1 MRPEEDSHG
10 PDQEAEGSCQGI
22 VVCGTC
28 VVSLGLVPCVQ
39 NMSTCVQNMS
49 TRVQNMSTRV
59 QNMSTHVQNMST
71 YMCAEHVYIHVCR
84 TCLHV
89 CRTCLHVCRTCLH
102 MCRTCLHVCRTCLH
116 VCRTCLH
123 TCVQNM
129 STRVQNMSTRVQNM
143 STYMCVIVL
152 GHLSYMCKCVRMGM
166 CARTLY
172 PCVQAARKLSVEP
185 QSGWI
190 PSWLYGYGRKSSQP
204 VAEGQPLAGAGGVGE
219 KEKPQPLVPL
229 PGEPPP
235 SEEEEELLDEMSEAP
250 TSDAITRDRILA
262 TVSFDLK
269 RGSFELVSG
278 GGGGGGGGDGVLELD
293 SLLELKFSSLRCLVD
308 IRPRLRYSSY
318 QVSLGSLVVSDPSSE
333 EEESAFGCLIQPKGA
348 LVNVSGQSGTVL
360 CVLVHKD
367 VSW

>member
-1 MRPEEDSHG
+1 
-10 PDQEAEGSCQGI
+10 
-22 VVCGTC
+22 
-28 VVSLGLVPCVQ
+28 
-39 NMSTCVQNMS
+39 
-49 TRVQNMSTRV
+49 
-59 QNMSTHVQNMST
+59 
-71 YMCAEHVYIHVCR
+71 
-84 TCLHV
+84 
-89 CRTCLHVCRTCLH
+89 
-102 MCRTCLHVCRTCLH
+102 
-116 VCRTCLH
+116 
-123 TCVQNM
+123 
-129 STRVQNMSTRVQNM
+129 
-143 STYMCVIVL
+143 
-152 GHLSYMCKCVRMGM
+152 MCKCVRMGM

-204 VAEGQPLAGAGGVGE
+204 VAEGQPLAAAGGVGE

-278 GGGGGGGGDGVLELD
+278 GGGGGGGGGDGVLELD

-333 EEESAFGCLIQPKGA
+333 EEEESAFSCLIQPKGA

-360 CVLVHKD
+360 CALVHRLCVLVYRD
-367 VSW
+367 VSWQRGGPL